1 MKALKEKREKLADLR
16 KELTDLL
23 AADSLSAEQIT
34 RTAEITDEVNK
45 LNAEIDTLETAQ
57 RAAAAA
63 APAAPVVHGTS
74 GESKD
79 EKNVRENFSFRNL
92 MKAALEKRNLTGLEA
107 EMHQEAVNE
116 LRHAGVATSGSEYLI
131 PKMVFHRGMT
141 QKGAEKRTQSATG
154 GSNGSEG
161 GVNVATN
168 VGGIIDALSPY
179 LVLAQMGIQRFD
191 GLVGNLVLPRNTST
205 PEAAWETE
213 TGSANDLTATWGK
226 VTLSPKRLAGYI
238 PVTSQLMIQSS
249 NDIENYI
256 RQYLLS
262 CMAVSLEKA
271 AIKGGGSNEPT
282 GIIGNSDVLVT
293 YAGNAAAVGTNAN
306 GANQVYADWVNLMKK
321 VMENNGTLLAPSY
334 LTNPTVLG
342 DAMIRP
348 KQSSGVEGNFIVTNP
363 ALAPTGYGL
372 NVTSCVPN
380 NLTKGTSSD
389 LSALIFGDFSKLAI
403 ASWGGMSILVDPYSS
418 SLSGTTNIVLNS
430 FVDVGVL
437 QPKSF
442 AVCKD
447 IDATTPA

>member
-16 KELTDLL
+16 KELSDLL
-23 AADSLSAEQIT
+23 ALDSLSAEQIT
-34 RTAEITDEVNK
+34 RSGEITNEVNQ
-45 LNAEIDTLETAQ
+45 LTAEIDTLETAQ

-63 APAAPVVHGTS
+63 APAAPVVHGT
-74 GESKD
+74 GEGKEEKD
-79 EKNVRENFSFRNL
+79 VRKNFSFRNL

-141 QKGAEKRTQSATG
+141 QKGAEKRAQSATG

-161 GVNVATN
+161 GVNIATN

-205 PEAAWETE
+205 PAAAWETE
-213 TGSANDLTATWGK
+213 TGSANDLSATWGK
-226 VTLSPKRLAGYI
+226 ITMSPKRLAGYI

-262 CMAVSLEKA
+262 CMAVSLEAA

-282 GIIGNSDVLVT
+282 GIIANSDVLVT

-348 KQSSGVEGNFIVTNP
+348 KQSSGVEGNFIVNNP

-372 NVTSCVPN
+372 NVTSNVPN

>member
-16 KELTDLL
+16 KELSDLL
-23 AADSLSAEQIT
+23 ALDSLSAEQIT
-34 RTAEITDEVNK
+34 RSGEITEEVNK

-63 APAAPVVHGTS
+63 PTAPVVHGT
-74 GESKD
+74 GEGKEEAD
-79 EKNVRENFSFRNL
+79 VRKNFSFRNL

-107 EMHQEAVNE
+107 EMHQEAVRE
-116 LRHAGVATSGSEYLI
+116 LRDAGVTTSGSEYLI
-131 PKMVFHRGMT
+131 PKLVFHRGMT
-141 QKGAEKRTQSATG
+141 QKGAEKRTASATG

-161 GVNVATN
+161 GVNIATN

-179 LVLAQMGIQRFD
+179 MVLANMGIQRFD

-205 PEAAWETE
+205 PAAAWETE
-213 TGSANDLTATWGK
+213 TGSANDLTPVWGK
-226 VTLSPKRLAGYI
+226 ITMSPKRLAGYI

-262 CMAVSLEKA
+262 CMAVSLEAA

-282 GIIGNSDVLVT
+282 GIIANSDVLVT

-348 KQSSGVEGNFIVTNP
+348 KQSSGVEGNFIVNNP

-372 NVTSCVPN
+372 NVTSNVPN

-403 ASWGGMSILVDPYSS
+403 ASWGGMSILVDPYTS
-418 SLSGTTNIVLNS
+418 SLAGTTNIVLNS